1 MVIMT
6 HPEPLILYKPEWAIL
21 CYHELCRTVFP
32 PRKWNLP
39 STNLSPSRSHCLL
52 ASKCLVC
59 QSSTPGIDI
68 HLRQTSFPRNHTPKA
83 STVYPII
90 PYKVFS
96 SWNSKDIR
104 IIPAKESGD
113 YSLKKELKMR
123 EENSTLP
130 KSCKQG
136 VQIKDQIPFPSMSPS
151 PSISF
156 TFHKIRI
163 WLSSN
168 PSWITI
174 RLYNIG
180 NEGMQHSPYP

>member
-1 MVIMT
+1 MKVSHVVIIT
-6 HPEPLILYKPEWAIL
+6 HPEPFMLHKPEWAIL
-21 CYHELCRTVFP
+21 CYHELCRTVCP

-39 STNLSPSRSHCLL
+39 STNLSPSRTHRLL

-68 HLRQTSFPRNHTPKA
+68 HLRQTPFLRNHTPKVSA
-83 STVYPII
+83 VYPVI

-96 SWNSKDIR
+96 AWNYKDIR
-104 IIPAKESGD
+104 IISAKESGD

-136 VQIKDQIPFPSMSPS
+136 VQIKDQIPFPSV
-151 PSISF
+151 
-156 TFHKIRI
+156 
-163 WLSSN
+163 
-168 PSWITI
+168 
-174 RLYNIG
+174 
-180 NEGMQHSPYP
+180 SPYLSIPFDIPQDRNLVKFQSFADHHSARH